1 MQGPQNKINE
11 GLIGQSIQEL
21 FDVIQ
26 VKSSK
31 ASFQVIMS
39 YFQIYNEKI
48 KDLLWRDSGQQIEVL
63 EDPVRGTLIVGLAQV
78 SVGNFDEV
86 MELIDIGTNNRA
98 AGQTDPN
105 EASSR
110 SHSVLQLF
118 VSK

>member
-1 MQGPQNKINE
+1 LNGKNSTVFTYGVTGTGKTHTMQGPQNKINE

-48 KDLLWRDSGQQIEVL
+48 KDLLWRDSGQ
-63 EDPVRGTLIVGLAQV
+63 
-78 SVGNFDEV
+78 
-86 MELIDIGTNNRA
+86 
-98 AGQTDPN
+98 
-105 EASSR
+105 
-110 SHSVLQLF
+110 
-118 VSK
+118 

>member
-1 MQGPQNKINE
+1 
-11 GLIGQSIQEL
+11 
-21 FDVIQ
+21 
-26 VKSSK
+26 
-31 ASFQVIMS
+31 
-39 YFQIYNEKI
+39 
-48 KDLLWRDSGQQIEVL
+48 
-63 EDPVRGTLIVGLAQV
+63 VGLAQV

-98 AGQTDPN
+98 AGQTNPN